1 MVLLTAHEV
10 QGVRQQLD
18 LPQALEQ
25 RDEVPL
31 GVRWQ
36 VCPLIL
42 LVAEPLVLAL
52 RGEVRQ
58 ALAQQLR
65 HPLRLVLVQQA

>member
-10 QGVRQQLD
+10 PGVRQQTD
-18 LPQALEQ
+18 QPQASEQ
-25 RDEVPL
+25 RDEELL

-42 LVAEPLVLAL
+42 LAAEPMVLAL

-65 HPLRLVLVQQA
+65 HPSRLVLVQQA